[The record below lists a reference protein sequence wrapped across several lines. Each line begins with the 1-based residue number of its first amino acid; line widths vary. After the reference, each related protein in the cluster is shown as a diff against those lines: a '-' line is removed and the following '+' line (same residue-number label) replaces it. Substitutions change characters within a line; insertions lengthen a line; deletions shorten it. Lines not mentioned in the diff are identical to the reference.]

1 MAQVVHDRI
10 IAPAEREAYAL
21 DGFLVIPG
29 LVNQAALDPLREEI
43 FAILMAETG
52 LSREEL
58 CEARSHDERLRQSQ
72 AYLRG
77 SMIDAL
83 INGDEMR
90 SVASQLIG
98 GPAVRYNPFT
108 ALKGRGGGTFDFH
121 QDNNYTQHRP
131 ALGSLN
137 IWVALVDMTEDNGC
151 LRMVPGSHEGG
162 TLAAVDAGDGV
173 HRKLSTDVEA
183 AVPLVMNAGDAVA
196 FTRLTVHGSG
206 PNRSDAPR
214 IAYALQYHRDDV
226 EFLDEGSREWRKL
239 TDFPRFQTPPLDCLE
254 PLRP

>member
-1 MAQVVHDRI
+1 MVQVVHDRI
-10 IAPAEREAYAL
+10 IAPSEHDAYAQ
-21 DGFLVIPG
+21 DGFLVIEG
-29 LVNQAALDPLREEI
+29 LINEAALEPLREEV
-43 FAILMAETG
+43 FTILMAETG

-83 INGDEMR
+83 INGEQMR

-137 IWVALVDMTEDNGC
+137 IWVALVDMTEENGC
-151 LRMVPGSHEGG
+151 LMMVPGSHAAG

-173 HRKLSTDVEA
+173 HRKLSAEIEA
-183 AVPLVMNAGDAVA
+183 AVPLTMKAGDAVA

-206 PNRSDAPR
+206 PNRSNAPR

-226 EFLDEGSREWRKL
+226 QFLDEASGDWRKL
-239 TDFPRFQTPPLDCLE
+239 IDSPRFQTPPLDRLN
-254 PLRP
+254 PVNL